1 MDAVA
6 HPGVS
11 PGWAAPG
18 RGEAAMKDV
27 GHWINGQVRAGTSG
41 QFGNIFNP
49 SVGYQSGRV
58 AFASAA

>member
-1 MDAVA
+1 
-6 HPGVS
+6 
-11 PGWAAPG
+11 
-18 RGEAAMKDV
+18 MKDV